1 MHLFAAVNL
10 VIQSNPILPDL
21 LLVFSE
27 ERGRF
32 CFANQLIQFH
42 LDPIIL
48 KGTIS
53 LLTFALVDRLIAL
66 GPRIPDIV
74 RPTYAARSGA

>member
-1 MHLFAAVNL
+1 MPLFVVNL

-27 ERGRF
+27 ESRKSTYSVSPR
-32 CFANQLIQFH
+32 ADH
-42 LDPIIL
+42 SY
-48 KGTIS
+48 GTIS

-66 GPRIPDIV
+66 GPQIPDIV